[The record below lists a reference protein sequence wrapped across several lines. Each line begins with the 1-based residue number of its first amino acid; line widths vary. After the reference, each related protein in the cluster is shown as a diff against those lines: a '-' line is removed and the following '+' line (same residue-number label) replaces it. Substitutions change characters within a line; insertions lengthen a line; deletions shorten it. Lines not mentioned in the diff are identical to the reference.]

1 MNMNMNNSM
10 IYGNDTNV
18 MIADRIISHCIAS
31 HSIMNCCLLQL
42 VSSLAFPTF
51 VVFIVFYSVL
61 LEQAARRPTAARL
74 ALHQMAS
81 AAQD

>member
-42 VSSLAFPTF
+42 VSSLVCPTF
-51 VVFIVFYSVL
+51 VVFIVFHSVL
-61 LEQAARRPTAARL
+61 LLQETPVDL
-74 ALHQMAS
+74 LGAS
-81 AAQD
+81 HDHKRAF